1 MIKRANKNKMEL
13 IEQVIN
19 RHNMMRALQQ
29 VRQNKGSAGV
39 DRMPV
44 SELYDHLTKNR
55 ESIEQSLLNGT
66 YLPQPILG
74 VEIPKGNGKT
84 RLLGVPTV
92 VDRMLQQ
99 AVGQVLANRFEMEFE
114 DYSYGFRPNKNALQ
128 AVLKALEYINNGYQD
143 IVDIDLKSF
152 FDEVDHCILLQLL
165 YRKVKCPLTLRLIR
179 KWLRAPI
186 LINGKLVKRRKGV
199 PQGSPLSPILSNI
212 MLDEL
217 DKELDRRGLKS
228 VRYADDFSIYCK
240 SQWHARKTGNEI
252 FLFLKSKLH
261 LPINREKSGIRRPVN
276 FSLLGYGFVPTY
288 KKGEKGKYQLVVSG
302 KGWKN
307 LKLKLK
313 AITRK
318 TTPASFDERI
328 HKLKEVQRGWLQYYR
343 MASIQEKLKDVDGW
357 VRNRFRCCIWKQWK
371 KSERRRKNLIR
382 LGVDLE
388 RKQRIV
394 VFETDSSISKKVEQD
409 TVPDSDDD
417 ITVFIRREFGFHGL
431 HNLMALRQGNIAVA
445 MVPVSEQFGED
456 RLVSVLDNVI
466 RRYELHCHKPV
477 RVGIGNCYEYL
488 EDMKESY
495 KEAESA
501 LRIASIISSRQKIN
515 FYGKMGLYTVISQI
529 PNGKFLDG
537 YVESRIGPL
546 LEADRLQNGSLCD
559 TLKSFL
565 DHGGN
570 ANAAAEA
577 LYIHRNTMRYRLDKI
592 RKILNS
598 DLGDLSVCLELKLA
612 FAIQRYRR
620 NMK

>member
-1 MIKRANKNKMEL
+1 MEL

-19 RHNMMRALQQ
+19 RNNMMRALQQ

-240 SQWHARKTGNEI
+240 SQWQARKTGNEI

-318 TTPASFDERI
+318 TTPATFDERI
-328 HKLKEVQRGWLQYYR
+328 HKLKEVQQGWLQYYR

-357 VRNRFRCCIWKQWK
+357 VRNRLRCCIWKQWK
-371 KSERRRKNLIR
+371 KPERRRKNLMR

-388 RKQRIV
+388 HAYSHSRSRMGTWAVACSPILK
-394 VFETDSSISKKVEQD
+394 T
-409 TVPDSDDD
+409 T
-417 ITVFIRREFGFHGL
+417 ITVE
-431 HNLMALRQGNIAVA
+431 
-445 MVPVSEQFGED
+445 
-456 RLVSVLDNVI
+456 RLQQ
-466 RRYELHCHKPV
+466 RGYESMFT
-477 RVGIGNCYEYL
+477 CY
-488 EDMKESY
+488 
-495 KEAESA
+495 
-501 LRIASIISSRQKIN
+501 QKIAPFLN
-515 FYGKMGLYTVISQI
+515 EPLYT
-529 PNGKFLDG
+529 
-537 YVESRIGPL
+537 
-546 LEADRLQNGSLCD
+546 
-559 TLKSFL
+559 
-565 DHGGN
+565 
-570 ANAAAEA
+570 
-577 LYIHRNTMRYRLDKI
+577 
-592 RKILNS
+592 
-598 DLGDLSVCLELKLA
+598 
-612 FAIQRYRR
+612 
-620 NMK
+620 